1 MSYFDISSAEVRAAA
16 AQSKDEHLNELFNT
30 RQDVYNFAAKLY
42 VGEDKYEQLSKA
54 DKKKLRKNFKTVM
67 LGVLYGLG
75 KCNAVQY
82 RNILENQ
89 WAKSMKAEKYRNIR
103 ANVELTC
110 EIKRP

>member
-1 MSYFDISSAEVRAAA
+1 M
-16 AQSKDEHLNELFNT
+16 NELFNT

-75 KCNAVQY
+75 
-82 RNILENQ
+82 I
-89 WAKSMKAEKYRNIR
+89 
-103 ANVELTC
+103 
-110 EIKRP
+110 EIKMPSNIGIYWIISGQNR